1 MSESNGNHIETVE
14 KLDAKRGAFRN
25 GSNGSMG
32 SVDMLTT
39 TMSVDKVHKAADE
52 NNKMS
57 SVLMRRSESF
67 GTMTAGSE
75 AHVLVIYTGGTIGM
89 VRNENNG

>member
-1 MSESNGNHIETVE
+1 MSESNTNHVASAEEV
-14 KLDAKRGAFRN
+14 DAKRHAFKN
-25 GSNGSMG
+25 GSNGSIV
-32 SVDMLTT
+32 SVDMLTSNPVNT
-39 TMSVDKVHKAADE
+39 VHKAADY
-52 NNKMS
+52 NNKLS

-67 GTMTAGSE
+67 GHMKAGSE